1 MALRGKL
8 TSLNLPPAHGTLGL
22 TLIAVAWPISWLQV
36 YPLSEYSFFPLWLGY
51 ILVVDSLV
59 LWRKGTSLLVRNPL
73 GFVGMFLAS
82 VPAWWAFE
90 GMNYFTQNW
99 HYVGAEEYSAL
110 EYVLVAS
117 WHFSVVVPA
126 VLETAELVG
135 SFSFVSRLRRGPG
148 VPVTPRFLNVFMALG
163 LLFIFV
169 GALWP
174 DYAFPGIWVS
184 LFIVLDPIN
193 YLRGRPS
200 VLSWVGRGDWRLVLA
215 LGMGALLCG
224 LFWEMWNYW
233 AFPKW
238 HYTIAFVDFAHIFE
252 MPLLGYGGYVPF
264 GLEVYAIYH
273 FLRGLVGG
281 TPDDYVR
288 IVEVRHVQRTSAGAV
303 EVGPED

>member
-51 ILVVDSLV
+51 ILRRRFPRSVAQRHLTT
-59 LWRKGTSLLVRNPL
+59 GRNPL

-169 GALWP
+169 GP
-174 DYAFPGIWVS
+174 SGPTMPSRVS
-184 LFIVLDPIN
+184 
-193 YLRGRPS
+193 
-200 VLSWVGRGDWRLVLA
+200 
-215 LGMGALLCG
+215 
-224 LFWEMWNYW
+224 
-233 AFPKW
+233 
-238 HYTIAFVDFAHIFE
+238 
-252 MPLLGYGGYVPF
+252 GY
-264 GLEVYAIYH
+264 
-273 FLRGLVGG
+273 RC
-281 TPDDYVR
+281 
-288 IVEVRHVQRTSAGAV
+288 S
-303 EVGPED
+303 